1 MQPLLRPRAVP
12 RTNRRARATSRW
24 AWLTARGTWLPWLLA
39 ACSRGAPATEVPEP
53 APLTAGEITPKAE
66 TPPAEPPGPLRWR
79 GQVMLPVGSLL
90 EMFVELRP
98 EGDAYAGTISIPA
111 QGLFAAP
118 LGEISVADGKL
129 AFALVQAG
137 ARWTATL
144 EPDGTVVDCV
154 LEQRGAALDCMLAP
168 IDEATLAAV
177 QSPPRPQTPV
187 PPFPYD
193 AIDVG
198 YDNAIDGVHLAG
210 TLTVPQGAGP
220 FPAALLVTG
229 SGAQDRDES
238 LLGHK
243 PFLVLADHLT
253 RQGIAVLRVD
263 DRGVGGST
271 GDLSQATGEALARDA
286 AAGIRF
292 LRGHERIDPARVG
305 IVGHSEGGVI
315 GPRVAADDPKLAFV
329 VMMAGTGVPGHAVVR
344 EQSVAILRAKDVPAA
359 GIELAR
365 HQQAKALQVVL
376 DQADDAAARRELEAL
391 GIPGPQ
397 AEPMLTPWYRSFIAY
412 DPAPTLAKLRC
423 PVLVLNGELDLQV
436 LPDQNLPAITKAL
449 AKNRRRVT
457 VHRLPGL
464 NHLFQHAKTGSPE
477 EYAAIAETIAPEVL
491 GIVGDWIVAQTLSGP
506 PTGAS
511 KRSRTR

>member
-1 MQPLLRPRAVP
+1 VHRPIRPRALALAL
-12 RTNRRARATSRW
+12 RRGGPA
-24 AWLTARGTWLPWLLA
+24 LA
-39 ACSRGAPATEVPEP
+39 LVLACSRGTATEVPEP
-53 APLTAGEITPKAE
+53 APLTVRRIPPKPEPTPVVPE
-66 TPPAEPPGPLRWR
+66 GPLRWR

-98 EGDAYAGTISIPA
+98 EAGAWAGTISIPA
-111 QGLFAAP
+111 QSLFGAP

-129 AFALVQAG
+129 SFSLVQAG
-137 ARWTATL
+137 ARWTAKL
-144 EPDGTVVDCV
+144 EGDGTVVDCV
-154 LEQRGAALDCMLAP
+154 LEQRGTSLDCMLAP

-177 QSPPRPQTPV
+177 ESPARPQTPV

-193 AIDVG
+193 ALEVG
-198 YDNAIDGVHLAG
+198 YDNETDGVHLAG
-210 TLTVPQGAGP
+210 TLTMPDGPGP

-229 SGAQDRDES
+229 SGAQDRDEA

-286 AAGIRF
+286 AAGLRF

-329 VMMAGTGVPGHAVVR
+329 VMMAGTGVSGLAVIR
-344 EQSVAILRAKDVPAA
+344 EQSVAILRANSVPAA
-359 GIELAR
+359 AIELAR
-365 HQQAKALQVVL
+365 HQQAKALQVVI
-376 DQADDAAARRELEAL
+376 DQADVAAARRELEAL
-391 GIPGPQ
+391 GISGPQ
-397 AEPMLTPWYRSFIAY
+397 AESMLTPWFRSFVAY
-412 DPAPTLAKLRC
+412 DPAPALTKLRC

-436 LPDQNLPAITKAL
+436 LPDQNLPVIEKAL

-477 EYAAIAETIAPEVL
+477 EYAAIEETLAPEVL
-491 GIVGDWIVAQTLSGP
+491 AIIGDWIVAQTAKGRGKAEPKRP
-506 PTGAS
+506 PA
-511 KRSRTR
+511 R